1 MSKLNFRTCALLF
14 LVAITTHNIEEALF
28 LPSWSNPVGIE
39 VSSSEFTFA
48 VVFLTVLAYLSFYF
62 SIRSGKKG
70 LWTYFFTGYA
80 LAMFL
85 NVFFP
90 HVLTSI
96 LVQEYAPG
104 TGTAVLM
111 VLPTASL
118 VLYKSIQG
126 GYVDK
131 RKFYVIGPIVVLTM
145 AASVPLLFA
154 MWRAFG
160 S

>member
-1 MSKLNFRTCALLF
+1 M
-14 LVAITTHNIEEALF
+14 HNIEEALF

-48 VVFLTVLAYLSFYF
+48 VVFLTALAYLSSYF

-70 LWTYFFTGYA
+70 FWAYFFTGYA

-118 VLYKSIQG
+118 VLYKSIQDG
-126 GYVDK
+126 FVDR
-131 RKFYVIGPIVVLTM
+131 RKFYVIGPIVVLIM
-145 AASVPLLFA
+145 ATSVPLLFA
-154 MWRAFG
+154 IWRAFG

>member
-1 MSKLNFRTCALLF
+1 MPKLNFRASALLF
-14 LVAITTHNIEEALF
+14 VAAITMHNIEEAFF

-48 VVFLTVLAYLSFYF
+48 VAFLTVLAYLSAYL

-70 LWTYFFTGYA
+70 LWAYVFTGYA

-118 VLYKSIQG
+118 VLYKSIQDG
-126 GYVDK
+126 FVDRK
-131 RKFYVIGPIVVLTM
+131 RFYIIGPIVVLIM
-145 AASVPLLFA
+145 AVSVPLLFS

>member
-1 MSKLNFRTCALLF
+1 MSKLSFRTCALLF
-14 LVAITTHNIEEALF
+14 VAAITMHNIEEALF
-28 LPSWSNPVGIE
+28 LPSWSNPVGIK

-48 VVFLTVLAYLSFYF
+48 VVFLTALAYLSSYF
-62 SIRSGKKG
+62 SIRSGKKE

-90 HVLTSI
+90 HVLISI
-96 LVQEYAPG
+96 LMQEYAPG

-111 VLPTASL
+111 VLPTAPL

-126 GYVDK
+126 GFVDR
-131 RKFYVIGPIVVLTM
+131 RKFYVIGPIVVLIM